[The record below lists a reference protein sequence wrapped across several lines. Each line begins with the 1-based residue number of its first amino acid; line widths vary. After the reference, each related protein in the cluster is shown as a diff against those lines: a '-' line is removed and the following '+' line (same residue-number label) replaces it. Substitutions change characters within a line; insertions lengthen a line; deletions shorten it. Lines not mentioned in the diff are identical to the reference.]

1 MPTPGG
7 RAIMCAYKLC
17 RVEFRY
23 WGMQSKIERWGER
36 GDGDG
41 DPVML
46 TRFHTNQAID
56 NKYSF
61 ISMMFSMLAGL
72 YTTWRCV
79 TQCCGHIDRCDK
91 RNSFHLSNNFPPCG
105 QAWVWQDEW
114 HGLTMDDIRDLE
126 RRTAEELKKKMCA
139 EEEEEEAVE
148 QAGEAVERLEPQQQ
162 QQDLAAMVEAGMR
175 HSRLSSDRLSRQSDS
190 LLESLVR
197 PGTTGQIVATALY

>member
-1 MPTPGG
+1 M
-7 RAIMCAYKLC
+7 
-17 RVEFRY
+17 
-23 WGMQSKIERWGER
+23 
-36 GDGDG
+36 
-41 DPVML
+41 
-46 TRFHTNQAID
+46 
-56 NKYSF
+56 
-61 ISMMFSMLAGL
+61 
-72 YTTWRCV
+72 
-79 TQCCGHIDRCDK
+79 
-91 RNSFHLSNNFPPCG
+91 
-105 QAWVWQDEW
+105 WQDEW